1 MTCDACKTGN
11 HQGCEGDCDCRQQD
25 EEINK
30 MVGSKSDM
38 MLAETIYSNVL
49 YSGSEVAR
57 VLTNGAGKNAV
68 LVFIQQV
75 LRAHKAIQC

>member
-68 LVFIQQV
+68 LVFIQHV